1 MIISYRYHVQLKSIY
16 DFHFNPNK
24 SYDTVDIFVLYSGLE
39 GSKKPVIQNSNGKF
53 WISAI

>member
-1 MIISYRYHVQLKSIY
+1 MI
-16 DFHFNPNK
+16 HFNPNK

-53 WISAI
+53 WISAKKDILTEYFLVWKND

>member
-1 MIISYRYHVQLKSIY
+1 MI
-16 DFHFNPNK
+16 HFNPNK